1 MARSESHLEKERRRE
16 PASAPRRAGSRV
28 GLSLF
33 AFPFLLFA
41 CEEKVVQYHPFL
53 AGLPGAETQ
62 AVTTGPR
69 GEYID
74 PTIVPGN
81 KIEEKK
87 EDGSRTLVAKTGQHL
102 MVHIFNCVARD
113 DAHTFVD
120 QVLSNMTRQEYY
132 GRGQDPARA
141 FEILKERKAEMVK
154 LFRAM
159 PSGESTPGVLSDGVG
174 GGVRRFVVTGKAAQ
188 GLSWIGID
196 MVMEKGNWRLRWFVS
211 P

>member
-1 MARSESHLEKERRRE
+1 MSRSARRMSGGGCRAVGRGRR
-16 PASAPRRAGSRV
+16 GFGLILRV
-28 GLSLF
+28 LVLGVPG
-33 AFPFLLFA
+33 ALFA
-41 CEEKVVQYHPFL
+41 CEERVVHYHPFL

-69 GEYID
+69 GEYFD

-81 KIEEKK
+81 TIEETKD
-87 EDGSRTLVAKTGQHL
+87 DGRKTLIAKTGQHL

-120 QVLSNMTRQEYY
+120 QVLSERTRQEYY
-132 GRGQDPARA
+132 DRGQDPAQA
-141 FEILKERKAEMVK
+141 FELLKERKAEMVR

-159 PSGESTPGVLSDGVG
+159 PSGESTPGVISQGVG
-174 GGVRRFVVTGKAAQ
+174 GGVRRFVVTGKSAQ
-188 GLSWIGID
+188 GLDWIGID
-196 MVMEKGNWRLRWFVS
+196 MVMEKGNWRLRWFVT

>member
-1 MARSESHLEKERRRE
+1 VGRGRR
-16 PASAPRRAGSRV
+16 GFGLILRV
-28 GLSLF
+28 LVLGVPG
-33 AFPFLLFA
+33 ALFA
-41 CEEKVVQYHPFL
+41 CEERVVHYHPFL

-69 GEYID
+69 GEYFD

-81 KIEEKK
+81 TIEETKD
-87 EDGSRTLVAKTGQHL
+87 DGRKTLIAKTGQHL

-120 QVLSNMTRQEYY
+120 QVLSERTRQEYY
-132 GRGQDPARA
+132 DRGQDPAQA
-141 FEILKERKAEMVK
+141 FELLKERKAEMVR

-159 PSGESTPGVLSDGVG
+159 PSGESTPGVISQGVG
-174 GGVRRFVVTGKAAQ
+174 GGVRRFVVTGKSAQ
-188 GLSWIGID
+188 GLDWIGID
-196 MVMEKGNWRLRWFVS
+196 MVMEKGNWRLRWFVT

>member
-1 MARSESHLEKERRRE
+1 MALLS
-16 PASAPRRAGSRV
+16 RAALV
-28 GLSLF
+28 ACTLVI
-33 AFPFLLFA
+33 FA
-41 CEEKVVQYHPFL
+41 CEEKVVHYHPFL

-69 GEYID
+69 GEYFD

-81 KIEEKK
+81 KIEETK
-87 EDGSRTLVAKTGQHL
+87 EDGSKTLIAKTGQHL

-113 DAHTFVD
+113 DAHTFVE
-120 QVLSNMTRQEYY
+120 QVLSERTRQEYY
-132 GRGQDPARA
+132 GRGLDPAQA
-141 FEILKERKAEMVK
+141 FELLKERKAEMVR

-159 PSGESTPGVLSDGVG
+159 PSGESTPGVISQGVG
-174 GGVRRFVVTGKAAQ
+174 GGVRRFVVTGKSAQ
-188 GLSWIGID
+188 GLTWIGID

>member
-1 MARSESHLEKERRRE
+1 VGRGRRGLGLALRV
-16 PASAPRRAGSRV
+16 SALAVPWA
-28 GLSLF
+28 
-33 AFPFLLFA
+33 LFA
-41 CEEKVVQYHPFL
+41 CEEKVVHYHPFL

-69 GEYID
+69 GEYVD

-81 KIEEKK
+81 TIEETKD
-87 EDGSRTLVAKTGQHL
+87 DGRKTLIAKTGQHL

-120 QVLSNMTRQEYY
+120 QVLSERTRQEYY
-132 GRGQDPARA
+132 GRGQDPAQA
-141 FEILKERKAEMVK
+141 FELLKERKAEMVR

-159 PSGESTPGVLSDGVG
+159 PSGESTPGVISQGVG
-174 GGVRRFVVTGKAAQ
+174 GGVRRFVVTGKSAQ
-188 GLSWIGID
+188 GLDWIGID
-196 MVMEKGNWRLRWFVS
+196 MVMEKGNWRLRWFVT

>member
-1 MARSESHLEKERRRE
+1 MPCSTRSNAGERTRARDRARRGL
-16 PASAPRRAGSRV
+16 AVLTRAALV
-28 GLSLF
+28 AWPLVIL
-33 AFPFLLFA
+33 A
-41 CEEKVVQYHPFL
+41 CEEKVVHYHPFL

-69 GEYID
+69 GEYFD

-81 KIEEKK
+81 RIEETKD
-87 EDGSRTLVAKTGQHL
+87 DGSKTLIAKTGQHL

-120 QVLSNMTRQEYY
+120 QVLSETTRQEYY
-132 GRGQDPARA
+132 ARGQDPAQA
-141 FEILKERKAEMVK
+141 FEVLKERKAEMVR

-159 PSGESTPGVLSDGVG
+159 PSGESTPGVISRGVG
-174 GGVRRFVVTGKAAQ
+174 GGVRRFVVTGKSAQ
-188 GLSWIGID
+188 GLDWIGID